1 LYLVV
6 LATRQAKAITLTPNL
21 QFILKCFSRPWKLYN
36 ILYRPCA
43 DSRASV
49 NLGVKV
55 FGLRSATTLK
65 CAGLVDSVRFT
76 YTMMCETLDPQLFR
90 SGYPNET
97 TQKNSSGV
105 NIDRH
110 VRLA

>member
-1 LYLVV
+1 V
-6 LATRQAKAITLTPNL
+6 
-21 QFILKCFSRPWKLYN
+21 
-36 ILYRPCA
+36 

-55 FGLRSATTLK
+55 FGPRSAATLE

-90 SGYPNET
+90 SGYVLPSVDFLWS
-97 TQKNSSGV
+97 KPDISGLSGV
-105 NIDRH
+105 NTTFHKEI
-110 VRLA
+110 

>member
-1 LYLVV
+1 MYLAVP
-6 LATRQAKAITLTPNL
+6 ATRQAKTTSLTPNP
-21 QFILKCFSRPWKLYN
+21 QSELKCFSSTWKLQN
-36 ILYRPCA
+36 ILYRPYV

-55 FGLRSATTLK
+55 FGPRSAATLE

-90 SGYPNET
+90 SGYPNT
-97 TQKNSSGV
+97 KK
-105 NIDRH
+105 
-110 VRLA
+110 